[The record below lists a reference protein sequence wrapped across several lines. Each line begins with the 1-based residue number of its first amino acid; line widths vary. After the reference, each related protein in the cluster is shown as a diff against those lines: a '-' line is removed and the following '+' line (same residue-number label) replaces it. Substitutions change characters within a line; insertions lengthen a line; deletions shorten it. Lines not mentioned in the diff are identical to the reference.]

1 MEIEHVA
8 FNVSGPLEM
17 SRWYVQNLGFEI
29 IRQEDKSPFTT
40 FMADKRGVMV
50 EVYKNPADQVPDYE
64 KMDPLIL
71 HLAFKVEEP
80 DKEKQR
86 LLDAGAKAVN
96 DEELADGSRIIML
109 RDPWGLAIQLCKRSL

>member
-8 FNVSGPLEM
+8 FNVSDPLEM
-17 SRWYVQNLGFEI
+17 SSWYVQNLGFEI